1 MTGFSVL
8 TNPEAASAVLNLNK
22 TLTQLN
28 VTQERINTGLR
39 VSSAKQDA
47 STFTIAMGMRSD
59 VAGFK
64 AIRENLALGRST
76 VGVALSASESIG
88 DILKDMKQKVTQA
101 GSDNVDRVAV
111 QRDIDQFLNQI
122 KSITQAA
129 HFNGVNLISGDEEN
143 IGRSMGVLGSLD
155 RTTGGDLTIDRIF
168 VDYEDLSVVDEDRG
182 LGAIKDLSVTG
193 KVEGEIETAAH
204 DRAQVN
210 NIRFEDMKA
219 GDTLAVT
226 IAGEIVNYT
235 AGADL
240 SAAEVAQEVA
250 AAIDTYRTANSGGAL
265 DSALAATADGGIHSA
280 DGTLSLLGASTGA
293 GNDFSVTATGNV
305 TVEEVG
311 LQTVNNRPVGGG
323 AVAGDVIALD
333 FATGDLVTA
342 LGGSPFTPT
351 TLTLN
356 LFGVSDAI
364 SVALDGSET
373 NADVATKVA
382 AAITTYGHPDI
393 ASAGAAAGVVTIT
406 GAANT
411 AGSGMS
417 ENGSVGALEIASLSQ
432 AAVAPF
438 QAATSTESEY
448 IQPDV
453 VRFNLSDTSNLKT
466 GDVVQFSAFGGT
478 DNIQVT
484 VTQAMLDDANVL
496 ASAVRTAIY
505 ADSDAISNA
514 AFDETDQGSI
524 TVTEGVL
531 TIYGASNAD
540 ALAGSGLI
548 DNNLVGD
555 ISVHRDTTYDPGQIV
570 SAFKGGELYTAVE
583 APEDGI
589 ADDGSYVNFTFNNVE
604 YAFTFDAEATG
615 SNIGNGDRAFADIT
629 ALVDAINAPSS
640 AGGID
645 GLTASLS
652 QGELRL
658 HTTLS
663 GAEVGGF
670 EANFGDSNIDFDALL
685 RRVDDAETVLKAVV
699 GQLGSSSKRLDI
711 QDTYVAN
718 LVKSVNDGIGTLVD
732 ADMSEESARFQ
743 ALQVQQQL
751 GLQALSIA
759 NAQPQ
764 AILSL
769 FNG

>member
-8 TNPEAASAVLNLNK
+8 TNPEAASAVLNLSK

-28 VTQERINTGLR
+28 ITQERINTGLR

-101 GSDNVDRVAV
+101 GSDNVDRVAI

-129 HFNGVNLISGDEEN
+129 HFNGVNLINGDEEN
-143 IGRSMGVLGSLD
+143 IGRRMGVLGSLD
-155 RTTGGDLTIDRIF
+155 RTVGGELTIDRIF
-168 VDYEDLSVVDEDRG
+168 VDYEDLSLTDADRG
-182 LGAIKDLSVTG
+182 LGTLKDLSVTG
-193 KVEGEIETAAH
+193 KVDGQIETAAH

-210 NIRFEDMKA
+210 NIKFEDMKT
-219 GDTLAVT
+219 GDTLAIT
-226 IAGEIVNYT
+226 INGEVVNFT
-235 AGADL
+235 AATDL

-250 AAIDTYRTANSGGAL
+250 ADIDAYRVANPGGGL
-265 DSALAATADGGIHSA
+265 DTALAPTADGGIHSA
-280 DGTLSLLGASTGA
+280 DGTLSLLGANTGA

-311 LQTVNNRPVGGG
+311 LQTVFNRPEGSG
-323 AVAGDVIALD
+323 A
-333 FATGDLVTA
+333 ATGDVVTMDLTGLKALVGA
-342 LGGSPFTPT
+342 NPT
-351 TLTLN
+351 TLTLD
-356 LFGVSDAI
+356 LFGTGDA
-364 SVALDGSET
+364 VTVDLDGSE
-373 NADVATKVA
+373 ADDIAIADKLV
-382 AAITTYGHPDI
+382 AAITSFGHADI
-393 ASAGAAAGVVTIT
+393 ASVDNAAGTSATITIT
-406 GAANT
+406 GANNT
-411 AGSGMS
+411 AGSGLI
-417 ENGSVGALEIASLSQ
+417 ENGSIGELEASTLTQ
-432 AAVAPF
+432 AQMAGF
-438 QAATSTESEY
+438 QATTGTDNEHVR
-448 IQPDV
+448 PDV
-453 VRFNLSDTSNLKT
+453 VRFNLSDTSNLEI
-466 GDVVQFSAFGGT
+466 GDVLQFSAFGGT

-496 ASAVRTAIY
+496 ASAVRTAIF
-505 ADSDAISNA
+505 ADADAIANA
-514 AFDETDQGSI
+514 AFDEGDEGSI

-531 TIYGASNAD
+531 TIYGASNSD

-555 ISVHRDTTYDPGQIV
+555 LSVHRDTTYDPGQIV
-570 SAFKGGELYTAVE
+570 SAHKGNELYIAVD

-589 ADDGSYVNFTFNNVE
+589 ADDGGYVQFTYNSVD
-604 YAFTFDAEATG
+604 YQFTFDAEATG
-615 SNIGNGDRAFADIT
+615 SNIGNGDREFADIK
-629 ALVDAINAPSS
+629 ALVEAINAPES
-640 AGGID
+640 AGGIG

-658 HTTLS
+658 HSSLS
-663 GAEVGGF
+663 DAEVTGY
-670 EANFGDSNIDFDALL
+670 EADFGDSNIDFDGLL
-685 RRVDDAETVLKAVV
+685 RRVDDAENVLKAVM

-711 QDTYVAN
+711 QDTYVAS

-764 AILSL
+764 SILSL
-769 FNG
+769 FGG